1 MELMDTVCLM
11 ESTDYKDRF
20 KAEYWQTKIRYERL
34 KKLTTRMEAERIKN
48 EQGKPMREAT
58 LDGSPE
64 GLLREQQA
72 CMGKYLHALELRAV
86 IENIE
91 L

>member
-1 MELMDTVCLM
+1 MELMDTVRLM

-34 KKLTTRMEAERIKN
+34 KKLTTRMKAERIKN
-48 EQGKPMREAT
+48 EQVKLMREET

-64 GLLREQQA
+64 RLLREQQA
-72 CMGKYLHALELRAV
+72 CMGKYLHVLELRAV

>member
-20 KAEYWQTKIRYERL
+20 KAEYWQTKVRYERL

-72 CMGKYLHALELRAV
+72 CMEKYLHVLELRAV
-86 IENIE
+86 IESIE